1 MTAFNAIFLTRQ
13 KHAAAVAKG
22 LPMDAKSRK
31 ARAIEQG
38 YRGVW
43 RARLQNDFDFTTS
56 VIGDNYRERGSFYGK
71 KAPQYGFNQ
80 ARKLSQ
86 YLADNEI
93 PHKKHVA
100 RSGSAYRR
108 RRRALPHQRWKE
120 NCCTVFLG
128 FSDHDANYG
137 EPDNDT
143 YLADVFPRWRY
154 RRNCNKRLGEVG
166 GVRSVNAAFD
176 PGVQRRRSDQRG

>member
-1 MTAFNAIFLTRQ
+1 M
-13 KHAAAVAKG
+13 AKG

-38 YRGVW
+38 YRGYGG
-43 RARLQNDFDFTTS
+43 ARLQNDFDFTTS

-93 PHKKHVA
+93 HTKACCKKWQCI
-100 RSGSAYRR
+100 YRR

-120 NCCTVFLG
+120 NC
-128 FSDHDANYG
+128 
-137 EPDNDT
+137 
-143 YLADVFPRWRY
+143 
-154 RRNCNKRLGEVG
+154 
-166 GVRSVNAAFD
+166 
-176 PGVQRRRSDQRG
+176 